1 MSSATRQLI
10 WPLAAL
16 VLLLAFNA
24 AFHPSFFHLQ
34 VQHGRLSGSMIDV
47 FNQGVPVLLL
57 ALGMTLVI
65 GTGGIDLSV
74 GAIMAVAGAVA
85 AAALRQEAP
94 VALAVAA
101 ALGACAAAGLWNG
114 ALVTLAGIPPIVATL
129 ILMVAGRGVA
139 QLITHGQTMLI
150 DSDSA
155 FTLIGRGVVLGVP
168 APILIVLAA
177 ALALAALVR
186 LTALGLFIES
196 IGGNEQASRY
206 AGVRVGSIRMA
217 VYLLMGV
224 LAAIAGLIDAADI
237 AAADANNAGLYLE
250 LDAILAV
257 VIGGTALTGG
267 RFTLLGSIIGA
278 IIIQTLST
286 TILSFGR
293 NAPVELNLVIK
304 AAVVLIVCLLQSGEL
319 RRLIARVWR
328 GSP

>member
-1 MSSATRQLI
+1 MSSTLRQLI

-16 VLLLAFNA
+16 ALLLGFNA
-24 AFHPSFFHLQ
+24 AFHPSFFHFQ
-34 VQHGRLSGSMIDV
+34 IHDGRLSGSIIDV
-47 FNQGVPVLLL
+47 LNQGAPVLLL

-85 AAALRQEAP
+85 AAALREHAP
-94 VALAVAA
+94 VALAIAA
-101 ALGACAAAGLWNG
+101 ALGAGAAAGVWNG
-114 ALVTLAGIPPIVATL
+114 SLVTLAGIPPIIATL

-139 QLITHGQTMLI
+139 QLITHGETLLI
-150 DSDSA
+150 KSDSA
-155 FTLIGRGVVLGVP
+155 FNVIGRGVILGVP
-168 APILIVLAA
+168 VPILIFLAA
-177 ALALAALVR
+177 ALGLSILVR
-186 LTALGLFIES
+186 LTALGLFIEA

-206 AGVRVGSIRMA
+206 AGVRVGPIRLA

-224 LAAIAGLIDAADI
+224 LAAAAGLIDAADI
-237 AAADANNAGLYLE
+237 AAADANNSGLYLE

-293 NAPVELNLVIK
+293 NMPVELNLVIK
-304 AAVVLIVCLLQSGEL
+304 AAVVLVVCLLQSSEL
-319 RRLIARVWR
+319 RRLLTRTWR
-328 GSP
+328 RSQ